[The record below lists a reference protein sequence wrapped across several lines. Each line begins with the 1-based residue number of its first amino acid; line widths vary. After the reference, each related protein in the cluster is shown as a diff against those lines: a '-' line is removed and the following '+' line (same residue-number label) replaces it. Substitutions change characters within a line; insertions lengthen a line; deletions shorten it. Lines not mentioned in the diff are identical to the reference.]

1 MKVANFILLLF
12 LQFPILSYN
21 HFQNYILKEMNI
33 TKQHQHVFA
42 TDKVCE
48 YWLHTESKCWV
59 NKHNLTIRSIY
70 VCVCINMCMYTFYMY
85 I

>member
-1 MKVANFILLLF
+1 MKVANFIWLLF

-48 YWLHTESKCWV
+48 YWLHTESKC
-59 NKHNLTIRSIY
+59 
-70 VCVCINMCMYTFYMY
+70 
-85 I
+85 

>member
-12 LQFPILSYN
+12 LKFPILCCN

-33 TKQHQHVFA
+33 TKQQPQHVFA

-48 YWLHTESKCWV
+48 YW
-59 NKHNLTIRSIY
+59 
-70 VCVCINMCMYTFYMY
+70 
-85 I
+85 

>member
-12 LQFPILSYN
+12 LKFPILCCN

-33 TKQHQHVFA
+33 TKQQPQHVFA

-48 YWLHTESKCWV
+48 YWLHTESNRWV

-70 VCVCINMCMYTFYMY
+70 VCVCINICM
-85 I
+85 